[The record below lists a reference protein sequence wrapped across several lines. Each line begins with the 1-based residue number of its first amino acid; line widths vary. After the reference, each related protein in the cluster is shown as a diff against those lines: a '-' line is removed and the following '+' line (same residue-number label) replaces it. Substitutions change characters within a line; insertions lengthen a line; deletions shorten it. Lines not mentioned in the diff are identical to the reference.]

1 MEELTFSADIS
12 KMNGEVVSFT
22 INEQEVDYILQ
33 QIKFNL
39 PFVIVVDDS
48 FFCFSPNQCV
58 SIEINPIK

>member
-33 QIKFNL
+33 QIKFNQ
-39 PFVIVVDDS
+39 PFVIIVEEEIFS
-48 FFCFSPNQCV
+48 FSPSCC
-58 SIEINPIK
+58 EIHIKPQK